1 MNELN
6 KYALKLPSIKLL
18 LALSLVAIFASAAT
32 IVVAVPI
39 ISNTVSASYTITTAA
54 PVNAGVLTQ
63 VVAPTGLN
71 NPTGM
76 IYSSITALP
85 VSSGSVYSGQWY
97 KSGFRF
103 YSVNGYNYPTA
114 HVQLKFQA
122 TGVITSGTP
131 SISMKYYDL
140 NYGTWSDI
148 SFTYNATTHV
158 WGASMPTSGFVVP
171 SGYLATH
178 TVLMKFDFIGTIA
191 IQAWI
196 EQI

>member
-1 MNELN
+1 MDERR
-6 KYALKLPSIKLL
+6 KHVLKS
-18 LALSLVAIFASAAT
+18 LAVLFLVAIVASAAT

-63 VVAPTGLN
+63 VAAPSSLN

-76 IYSSITALP
+76 VYSTITALP
-85 VSSGSVYSGQWY
+85 VSAGSVYSGQWY

-122 TGVITSGTP
+122 TGVINSGTA

-171 SGYLATH
+171 SGYNSAH
-178 TVLMKFDFIGTIA
+178 TVLMRFDFIGSITM
-191 IQAWI
+191 QAWI
-196 EQI
+196 EQV